1 MKFVTKAPTRIDL
14 AGGTLDL
21 WPIHHSLRGAMT
33 INCAIACWAKTTIE
47 IADAR
52 DRDQAKKFQISS
64 LDQNWQEHW
73 ADYESSLASR
83 FVLLA
88 EILATLWH
96 KDLPGLSIT
105 TEALSPKGAGL
116 GGSSAL
122 GVAISHGLL
131 TARASL
137 DPTWQIWPE
146 GKIVDFVRNVEARI
160 INAPA
165 GVQDHWAAVRGGVN
179 ILSFKDEA
187 VLVETLPGALA
198 EDLNRRMVLIYTGS
212 SRDSAMNNWI
222 IFKNFYDGHK
232 ETRFLL
238 AEIAKC
244 SQQCAEA
251 LRGGSIENALQASRE
266 EWQLRQ
272 GLWPSITTPE
282 FHKISQAAQAA
293 GADFSRFCGAGGGG
307 VMAVFG
313 PASVQQSVA
322 KACQEAGGKL
332 LESQISDAGV
342 NTVLLG
348 VKLSG

>member
-21 WPIHHSLRGAMT
+21 WPIHHSLRGATT
-33 INCAIACWAKTTIE
+33 INCAIACWAKVTIE
-47 IADAR
+47 IPEASNATEAR
-52 DRDQAKKFQISS
+52 KFHISS
-64 LDQNWQEHW
+64 VDQKWQEQW
-73 ADYESSLASR
+73 ADFESSMASR

-96 KDLPGLSIT
+96 KDLPGLTIS

-131 TARASL
+131 TARSSL
-137 DPTWQIWPE
+137 DPQWQVWPE
-146 GKIVDFVRNVEARI
+146 AKIVDFVRNVEARI

-179 ILSFKDEA
+179 ILRFEDEGIS
-187 VLVETLPGALA
+187 VETLPGALA
-198 EDLNRRMVLIYTGS
+198 KDLNRRMVLVYTGS

-222 IFKNFYDGHK
+222 IYKNFYDGHK
-232 ETRFLL
+232 ETRFLM
-238 AEIAKC
+238 AEIAKW

-251 LRGGSIENALQASRE
+251 LKGGSIQQALAASRQ
-266 EWQLRQ
+266 EWQLRE

-282 FHKISQAAQAA
+282 FHQISQAARAA

-307 VMAVFG
+307 VMAVFCR
-313 PASVQQSVA
+313 ADEQQAVA
-322 KACQEAGGKL
+322 KACQNAGGIL
-332 LESQISDAGV
+332 LDSQISDVGV
-342 NTVLLG
+342 STVR
-348 VKLSG
+348 V